1 MIKETKM
8 SLNNHP
14 KSSKTYRLFPRQDK
28 KKLNKMQ
35 LLHYKKD
42 KLSRMKKKQ
51 FFPYLSCY

>member
-1 MIKETKM
+1 M

-42 KLSRMKKKQ
+42 KLSRMKKKTV
-51 FFPYLSCY
+51 LSIPELLLKNP